1 MAYAYK
7 HPATTMGIIMGTGF
21 NASYYED
28 MSTVKKWTGDK
39 NQEMVINMECG
50 AFDCER
56 RVLPMTVY
64 DNKLDRESINVG
76 QQTYEKMV
84 AGMYLGE
91 ITRNALIDLIDQQ
104 FLFGGKSSKEFNTQ
118 WSFETAYMSTI
129 QLDTS
134 ADLCETGHIMES
146 VLNIPVTT
154 LADRQIVQKVCT
166 AVGRR
171 AARLASCCMTGVM
184 MKTGKIGESC
194 VFAIDGS
201 LYEFY
206 PDFEKNMSEAMAD
219 VVGEQ
224 ARSKVTFD
232 LARDGSGL
240 GAAIIAMV
248 SSKN

>member
-1 MAYAYK
+1 
-7 HPATTMGIIMGTGF
+7 
-21 NASYYED
+21 
-28 MSTVKKWTGDK
+28 
-39 NQEMVINMECG
+39 
-50 AFDCER
+50 
-56 RVLPMTVY
+56 
-64 DNKLDRESINVG
+64 LDRESINVG
-76 QQTYEKMV
+76 QQYYEKMV

-104 FLFGGKSSKEFNTQ
+104 FLFDGKSSKEFNTQ

-134 ADLCETGHIMES
+134 ADLCETGHILES
-146 VLNIPVTT
+146 VLNVPVTT
-154 LADRQIVQKVCT
+154 LADRQIVQKICT

-184 MKTGKIGESC
+184 MKTGKVGESC